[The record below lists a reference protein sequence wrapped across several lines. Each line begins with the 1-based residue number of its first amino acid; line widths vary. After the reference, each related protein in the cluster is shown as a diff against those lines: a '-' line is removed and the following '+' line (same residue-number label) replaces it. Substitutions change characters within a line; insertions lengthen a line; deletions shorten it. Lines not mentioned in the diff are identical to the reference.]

1 MPLYSISPCIF
12 WQYCGKRHTGTKQGT
27 CLLLIPHPQRLILTK
42 KHSAKCFKAGK
53 ARVLVLNGPN
63 ICIWPQEDMFYLPSE
78 SSQSQPVISK
88 AILQNLIA
96 MLTSLLIKATSKI
109 QVSGACVFFWYVC
122 STVLLRRSLAGGDMP
137 KSSFLPAQIRIWK
150 CSKKRTARKL
160 LIWINSSHNFFSLL
174 ATSTC
179 VIWHHGQA
187 WYFPRSAF

>member
-1 MPLYSISPCIF
+1 MENDTWAPNTEHAFFSFHTHKDSSWP
-12 WQYCGKRHTGTKQGT
+12 KSTVHASRH
-27 CLLLIPHPQRLILTK
+27 
-42 KHSAKCFKAGK
+42 AKCFKAGK

-160 LIWINSSHNFFSLL
+160 LIWINSSHISFFTFSHLYPRHLASWSSLIFSEISIL
-174 ATSTC
+174 VLGGAT
-179 VIWHHGQA
+179 A
-187 WYFPRSAF
+187 